1 MILLPIHLKFSDPN
15 VQPKSM
21 DRALISSLNRNKE
34 GLELL
39 WIHVVLMAWVTVTW
53 IGTLIWIS
61 KGAFRCRAQC
71 IAASVER
78 SRREM
83 EPSTPDDQ
91 HNPHPHP
98 QHPFHS
104 MPLTEQD
111 ETNRGLRLRTVMVA
125 NIPSRL
131 RSEKELKE
139 YFEYHMSRPLA
150 KPAIGLTS
158 NRQPGLINKMVSYLI
173 NRVRK
178 LEYFGHSES
187 GSDTLSVTAST
198 HTIDGQAETGTKPEV
213 ERVVLARKMT
223 ELASLLDRREEM
235 LKKLETAHIKLA
247 RKTLNAVK
255 DAMDLREYG
264 PSRMS
269 RAAHRLS
276 SVASLRKQRDSGGG
290 KRSTETDMERALGT
304 DEDEVPTEDRM
315 DMLIRTLGPFVEE
328 FGMRHRVPWYKR
340 LAASLHLGPP
350 LPTSVPSSRYLEK
363 QAMSPSSATDP
374 ICDAKQTVWDA
385 LFSLPRS
392 TLDPYQPLIHLSALF
407 RGKTVPSIDYYTA
420 KVGFLTSLIT
430 ENRSHPPVDFEP
442 VSTAFVTF
450 ANPDDA
456 RRACKYLAVHPDNPL
471 ACMVEMAPEYE
482 DLDWVRLM
490 KQTFKGEVIYFY
502 FYVDFDWPTLLICI
516 IDHQGLGG

>member
-1 MILLPIHLKFSDPN
+1 
-15 VQPKSM
+15 
-21 DRALISSLNRNKE
+21 
-34 GLELL
+34 
-39 WIHVVLMAWVTVTW
+39 
-53 IGTLIWIS
+53 
-61 KGAFRCRAQC
+61 
-71 IAASVER
+71 
-78 SRREM
+78 
-83 EPSTPDDQ
+83 
-91 HNPHPHP
+91 
-98 QHPFHS
+98 
-104 MPLTEQD
+104 
-111 ETNRGLRLRTVMVA
+111 
-125 NIPSRL
+125 
-131 RSEKELKE
+131 
-139 YFEYHMSRPLA
+139 
-150 KPAIGLTS
+150 
-158 NRQPGLINKMVSYLI
+158 
-173 NRVRK
+173 
-178 LEYFGHSES
+178 
-187 GSDTLSVTAST
+187 
-198 HTIDGQAETGTKPEV
+198 
-213 ERVVLARKMT
+213 
-223 ELASLLDRREEM
+223 
-235 LKKLETAHIKLA
+235 
-247 RKTLNAVK
+247 
-255 DAMDLREYG
+255 
-264 PSRMS
+264 
-269 RAAHRLS
+269 
-276 SVASLRKQRDSGGG
+276 
-290 KRSTETDMERALGT
+290 MERALGT

-315 DMLIRTLGPFVEE
+315 DILIRTLGPFVEE

-350 LPTSVPSSRYLEK
+350 LPISVPSPRYLEK

-502 FYVDFDWPTLLICI
+502 VDFDWPTLLICI